1 MTIKDEDMRAAHEG
15 LPTSI
20 DEKQVDTT
28 AELTCILNGVL
39 IGAAV
44 VLLLNNGEV
53 KDQALEDN
61 TVNYLKAYVANLVG
75 QGLTRDAI
83 GFLWSQMGVA
93 AKVDESNNIQYIA
106 YYLLGCTLEET
117 STAVKQS

>member
-1 MTIKDEDMRAAHEG
+1 MRAAHEG

-44 VLLLNNGEV
+44 VLLLNSGEV